1 MSVRAGVDVGGSG
14 VRAIVELATGRRRV
28 RLTGPTHRRATIDGA
43 TVVEA
48 AVDAVTR
55 AADVAHPPQLDAV
68 CVGTT
73 GLPGLLD
80 DPAAI
85 AAELRERL
93 GARQVMVA
101 SDALT
106 THLGALG
113 GRPGVVVAAGTGV
126 IALGTDLGRVWN
138 RTDGWGHLLG
148 DEGGGAWIGR
158 RGLVAALRH
167 LDGRAGG
174 SAPLADAVHARY
186 GDPPGLLGRVY
197 NGESPSFE
205 LASFAPAVADAAR
218 GGDAVASSIWRRAG
232 ERLAESAV
240 AAATGLEPRFSWG
253 GGLFRTGSLLEDPF
267 RRAVL
272 ARIPGARIVG
282 PDGDGADGALRLLD
296 HPQVTR
302 HAGAFLHASGFG
314 DA

>member
-1 MSVRAGVDVGGSG
+1 MSARAGVDVGGSG
-14 VRAIVELATGRRRV
+14 VRAVVEFATGRRRV
-28 RLTGPTHRRATIDGA
+28 RLTRPTHRRATIDGA
-43 TVVEA
+43 SVVEA
-48 AVDAVTR
+48 AVEAVTQ
-55 AADVAHPPQLDAV
+55 AADAEHPPRLDAV

-73 GLPGLLD
+73 GLPGLIE

-85 AAELRERL
+85 AVALRDRL
-93 GARQVMVA
+93 GARRVMVA
-101 SDALT
+101 GDALT

-126 IALGTDLGRVWN
+126 IALGTDLGPVWN

-158 RGLVAALRH
+158 RGLAAALRH

-174 SAPLADAVHARY
+174 SAPLAAAVATRY
-186 GDPPGLLGRVY
+186 GDPAGLLGRVY
-197 NGESPSFE
+197 NGDSPSFE
-205 LASFAPAVADAAR
+205 LAAFAPAVAEAAH
-218 GGDAVASSIWRRAG
+218 GGDPVASGIWRDAG

-240 AAATGLEPRFSWG
+240 AAAAGLEPLFSWG

-272 ARIPGARIVG
+272 TRVPAARIVA

-296 HPQVTR
+296 HPRVTR
-302 HAGAFLHASGFG
+302 HAGPFLHASGFD